1 MGRKNPFRGV
11 CSSSLQEPSPA
22 KLLAGA
28 DTLCPDEVRI
38 LLTCCYQLKDNE
50 VQDFNLIVAAGQQL
64 VVRGLPL
71 VPDRLGPGQLS
82 MLELS
87 QVCHLSTEIAVL
99 CVCMAARILVAF

>member
-1 MGRKNPFRGV
+1 MLLPAEGQRG
-11 CSSSLQEPSPA
+11 S
-22 KLLAGA
+22 GW
-28 DTLCPDEVRI
+28 
-38 LLTCCYQLKDNE
+38 

-87 QVCHLSTEIAVL
+87 
-99 CVCMAARILVAF
+99 

>member
-1 MGRKNPFRGV
+1 MQYVKTLSEASAPLRYRSRPR
-11 CSSSLQEPSPA
+11 PA

-38 LLTCCYQLKDNE
+38 LLTCCYRLKDNE

-82 MLELS
+82 D
-87 QVCHLSTEIAVL
+87 
-99 CVCMAARILVAF
+99 ARVIPGMPPIQPR